1 MPLRLRLALL
11 FALGTA
17 ALIAVAGTAFL
28 GQLRSSLNAALDD
41 TLRAR
46 ADAVTVRL
54 AAAQPA
60 APPGPADQR
69 GDHQG
74 EFAGPDDV
82 WQVLAA
88 DGAVL
93 ASSEAAGPRPLLTAG
108 QLARAHGDQ
117 VAVTKTLEAE
127 RVRLLAV
134 PARSAG
140 HPVIAVVGAD
150 TGITERAQQRAD
162 TMIWVAGPPAV
173 ALAGLGAWLLA
184 GAALRPVRR
193 MRRRLTDIT
202 EHDTGARLKVPGS
215 RDEIAA
221 LATAMNALLD
231 RLQRALARQRGFVA
245 DAGHELRTPLTA
257 LKAELELAA
266 RPGRTR
272 QALATAITAA
282 AGDADRL
289 IRLAEDLLLLARADE
304 GADFLRPRPMVLA
317 EVAADAVRAAASA
330 ADARAVTVTLDADRR
345 LSAIADPDRIRQAL
359 DNLLSNAIRHA
370 PTSTGIEVSVHAAAR
385 RPAPTAVIEVRDHGP
400 GFPPGFLPHAF
411 QRFARADPGR
421 ARTGGGT
428 GLGLAIVASIASV
441 HRGHA
446 HAGNDPGGGARVR
459 IEIPLVPPTGTP
471 AGPSRRGS
479 AGAHRLHI
487 GRRAR

>member
-1 MPLRLRLALL
+1 MPLRLRLTLL
-11 FALGTA
+11 FSLGTA
-17 ALIAVAGTAFL
+17 AVIAVAGMAFL

-54 AAAQPA
+54 AAAQPL
-60 APPGPADQR
+60 APPGSGNQQ

-74 EFAGPDDV
+74 EYAGPDDM
-82 WQVLAA
+82 WQILAA

-93 ASSEAAGPRPLLTAG
+93 ASSEATGSRSLLTTG
-108 QLARAHGDQ
+108 HLSRARSGP
-117 VAVTKTLEAE
+117 VAFTTTLEE
-127 RVRLLAV
+127 EKVRILAV
-134 PARSAG
+134 PARRAG

-150 TGITERAQQRAD
+150 TGITERAQQHAR
-162 TMIWVAGPPAV
+162 TIIWVAGPPAV

-184 GAALRPVRR
+184 GATLRPVGR

-202 EHDTGARLKVPGS
+202 EHDTGARLKVPTS
-215 RDEIAA
+215 HDEIAA

-266 RPGRTR
+266 RPGRSR
-272 QALATAITAA
+272 EALAAAITAA

-304 GADFLRPRPMVLA
+304 GADFLRLRPVVLA
-317 EVAADAVRAAASA
+317 EVAMDAVRAAASA
-330 ADARAVTVTLDADRR
+330 ADARGVSLALNADRR
-345 LSAIADPDRIRQAL
+345 LSAIADPDRIRPAL

-370 PTSTGIEVSVHAAAR
+370 PTGTSIEVGVHAAAEQ
-385 RPAPTAVIEVRDHGP
+385 PAPTAVIEVRDHGP

-421 ARTGGGT
+421 ARAGGGT

-441 HRGHA
+441 HGGRA

-459 IEIPLVPPTGTP
+459 IEVPLIPP
-471 AGPSRRGS
+471 ATTSADRARRGS
-479 AGAHRLHI
+479 VRTHRLHI
-487 GRRAR
+487 SRKAR